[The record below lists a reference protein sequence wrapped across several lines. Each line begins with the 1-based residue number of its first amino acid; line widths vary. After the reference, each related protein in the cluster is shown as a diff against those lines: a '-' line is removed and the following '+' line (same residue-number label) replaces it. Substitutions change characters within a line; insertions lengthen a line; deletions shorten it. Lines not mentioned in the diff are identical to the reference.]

1 MDSRDELLALDGAT
15 EDDAG
20 LTPLSLASVDLQR
33 IEAAVREILLAVG
46 ENPEREGLLQTPARV
61 ARMYE
66 ELFEGLAHN
75 PADTLS
81 ALFSED
87 HSEMV
92 IVRDIPFYSLCE
104 HHLLPFHGVAHFGY
118 LPDGKIVG
126 LSKIAR
132 LVDALS
138 RRPQVQERL
147 TGQIADTF
155 CEALHPIGVGV
166 VMEAEHLCMTMR
178 GIKKSGSKMVT
189 SALRGTFRDSA
200 QTRAEFLQ
208 NVRAG

>member
-1 MDSRDELLALDGAT
+1 MDTEDLLALDGAT

-20 LTPLSLASVDLQR
+20 LTPLALSSMDLHR

-61 ARMYE
+61 ARMYQ
-66 ELFEGLAHN
+66 ELFEGLQN
-75 PADTLS
+75 DPADTLS
-81 ALFSED
+81 AVFDEP
-87 HSEMV
+87 HREMV
-92 IVRDIPFYSLCE
+92 IVRDIPFYSMCE

-118 LPDGKIVG
+118 LPAGKIVG

-155 CEALHPIGVGV
+155 CDALHPNGVGV